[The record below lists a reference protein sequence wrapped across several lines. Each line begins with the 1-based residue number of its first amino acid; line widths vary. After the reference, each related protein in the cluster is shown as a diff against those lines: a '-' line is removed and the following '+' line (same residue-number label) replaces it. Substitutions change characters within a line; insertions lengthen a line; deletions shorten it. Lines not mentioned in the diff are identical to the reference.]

1 MFQRDIHHHRVISSE
16 PNNRLGRQRLLV
28 IYIHTTTILLIHGII
43 FSRYGLHKTI
53 PDRLHTTRWSA
64 HTYIHTYIHTYSIF
78 RMVSIYLTPCFSS
91 KSFLLKLPFE
101 SMSATA
107 FQFSSSIYLY
117 AFFDAE
123 LNRNMMLLEIPLL
136 EYYGEKEWMLLK
148 E

>member
-1 MFQRDIHHHRVISSE
+1 
-16 PNNRLGRQRLLV
+16 
-28 IYIHTTTILLIHGII
+28 
-43 FSRYGLHKTI
+43 
-53 PDRLHTTRWSA
+53 
-64 HTYIHTYIHTYSIF
+64 
-78 RMVSIYLTPCFSS
+78 
-91 KSFLLKLPFE
+91 
-101 SMSATA
+101 MSATA